1 MAECDISN
9 SDLATAFTSSSL
21 DGENI
26 SNTTGDGN
34 KKRKTHRLK
43 QRFQVVKKLG
53 QGTYGKVQLAINNET
68 GQEVAIKTIK
78 KSKVSNQQDLV
89 RIRREI
95 QIMSS
100 INHPNIIHIFEVFEN
115 KDKIVLVM
123 QYASGGELYD
133 YVSFHKALSDTE
145 ARRVFRQIATAI
157 YYCHKNK
164 ICHRD
169 LKLENILLDEKGNAK
184 IADFGLS
191 NVFDDKHFLQTF
203 CGSPLYASPEIVR
216 GLPYFGPE
224 VDCWSLGVL
233 LYTLVYGAMPFD
245 GSNFKKL
252 VKQISEANYFEPPEK
267 SPATELIHKLLTPE
281 PKERASI
288 IDICMDPWV
297 NQDCEH
303 LLLQVAEDMS
313 NLTNHAVRLD
323 MLLALAPGATQQNEQ
338 NQKPPPAKPSDSNE
352 TTITTTEDVSN
363 KRPNETN
370 SANDSLADMVGKKT
384 TKKKSKKSTSNEQIM
399 SNESTKQ
406 ETETI
411 LDEDKPSEVSESIKE
426 EMMIKKSNDEQA
438 IIKADENREKENQ
451 ATILPT
457 ESEPTKIVENE
468 TNKNNNSQTSLKSNE
483 SSGSITTKKR
493 GRISIPKIWDDNQEK
508 LKGSSSSNLSPRKE
522 PISPGLFSVS
532 ELKKELEQRTKAD
545 TSGSSSGALAKRRD
559 TLADTSELKQ
569 SATKIATENAKK
581 YKNRSIS
588 LNLKNIVEKNTTTTI
603 DDKLKSNQKEELL
616 KSTNESRNET
626 TTDSQFGDD
635 EKMTTTTTT
644 TTATSKTSSTSS
656 IKDDKSLAKQIIQK
670 NIAKAKLMEKRQTSV
685 QSTTATSGLQSG
697 ETTPLISIENST
709 ISVMKNSPNSSATNI
724 FFRKSGI
731 HDPVIN
737 NSNDKNDGSLSSSS
751 SITDNNQNLSSVT
764 NPAPISR
771 SYKKVIFTKDGA
783 KITETGKF
791 YSHEGDG
798 VTTRVEKTSRITI
811 TNNNN
816 NNNSSSSTLLQR
828 SDSQSS
834 TGSLDIFD
842 DIFDDHWTD
851 NLFSNAKSLFYDFFG
866 RRGEKLSLR
875 SRAESLERTNFFP
888 GRSTDSMKSER
899 KFPLRDHLFERQG
912 NSSFG
917 SHKSLFTTKSIF
929 SNSSFSKSSMMQ
941 NDFNMVD
948 DMMGG
953 DRRTSRID
961 DLKQK
966 YGLSRFS
973 SADQTQKD
981 FFGRNRTM
989 FDDSNDL
996 MDQSTRKSR
1005 IEQWLNH
1012 HDEIDNNNEK
1022 DFDNCMNTYGTM
1034 MRPRRYSRTMTAA
1047 APNNINTSTIIDNSN
1062 VKTDIIKR
1070 VEVTNSSATCQV
1082 IRHKKS
1088 SAIKSDNIAP
1098 RDIQLNFKLDDST
1111 GALILNQSNIIPTNI
1126 VNANDVKNSSQSAND
1141 LKIEEPSSLLEQL
1154 RTFGYKKLVDRR
1166 LSDSSSTEDL
1176 PTAETVVKSSSSMVS
1191 SSNKSSER
1199 NVIDDDDDEN
1209 CSKNDIET
1217 KAAKDNF
1224 HYRMMTNNDQSTVN
1238 NLSSSSLS
1246 SKSLLFPTSS
1256 SSSSSSKMN
1265 SSSIKPSLC
1274 NSISTNNCETVEE
1287 RIHRKSYYS
1296 RFNND
1301 DQKFSRQRRRSVSRL
1316 MTTTSFDY
1324 QPLSYPFDT
1333 NGLTTP
1339 TRRLYSQNSFS
1350 NSNNSFVRQQYDR
1363 SNSIGNNNNNNNN
1376 DSNRIY
1382 QRFNSFEL
1390 NRRSSSVLRD
1400 LSQTRT
1406 INRSRFLNSND
1417 SFNVNDDNNNNN
1429 NENRSSTTSNIID
1442 RIRASKLLLRSKQN
1456 SNDQND
1462 DNITVTNG
1470 GQNN

>member
-1 MAECDISN
+1 
-9 SDLATAFTSSSL
+9 
-21 DGENI
+21 
-26 SNTTGDGN
+26 
-34 KKRKTHRLK
+34 
-43 QRFQVVKKLG
+43 
-53 QGTYGKVQLAINNET
+53 
-68 GQEVAIKTIK
+68 
-78 KSKVSNQQDLV
+78 
-89 RIRREI
+89 
-95 QIMSS
+95 
-100 INHPNIIHIFEVFEN
+100 
-115 KDKIVLVM
+115 
-123 QYASGGELYD
+123 
-133 YVSFHKALSDTE
+133 
-145 ARRVFRQIATAI
+145 
-157 YYCHKNK
+157 
-164 ICHRD
+164 
-169 LKLENILLDEKGNAK
+169 
-184 IADFGLS
+184 
-191 NVFDDKHFLQTF
+191 
-203 CGSPLYASPEIVR
+203 
-216 GLPYFGPE
+216 
-224 VDCWSLGVL
+224 
-233 LYTLVYGAMPFD
+233 
-245 GSNFKKL
+245 
-252 VKQISEANYFEPPEK
+252 
-267 SPATELIHKLLTPE
+267 
-281 PKERASI
+281 
-288 IDICMDPWV
+288 MDPWV

-451 ATILPT
+451 TTILPT

-569 SATKIATENAKK
+569 STTKIATENAKK

-588 LNLKNIVEKNTTTTI
+588 LNLKNIIEKNTTTTI

-635 EKMTTTTTT
+635 EKMTTTT

-724 FFRKSGI
+724 FSRKSGI
-731 HDPVIN
+731 HDPDIN
-737 NSNDKNDGSLSSSS
+737 NSNDKNVGSLSSSS

-811 TNNNN
+811 TNN

-1191 SSNKSSER
+1191 SSNKSSG
-1199 NVIDDDDDEN
+1199 
-1209 CSKNDIET
+1209 
-1217 KAAKDNF
+1217 
-1224 HYRMMTNNDQSTVN
+1224 
-1238 NLSSSSLS
+1238 NLHFF
-1246 SKSLLFPTSS
+1246 LLFLFVCFFLL
-1256 SSSSSSKMN
+1256 
-1265 SSSIKPSLC
+1265 IQ
-1274 NSISTNNCETVEE
+1274 
-1287 RIHRKSYYS
+1287 RIMI
-1296 RFNND
+1296 
-1301 DQKFSRQRRRSVSRL
+1301 FSCCC
-1316 MTTTSFDY
+1316 
-1324 QPLSYPFDT
+1324 
-1333 NGLTTP
+1333 
-1339 TRRLYSQNSFS
+1339 
-1350 NSNNSFVRQQYDR
+1350 
-1363 SNSIGNNNNNNNN
+1363 
-1376 DSNRIY
+1376 
-1382 QRFNSFEL
+1382 
-1390 NRRSSSVLRD
+1390 
-1400 LSQTRT
+1400 
-1406 INRSRFLNSND
+1406 
-1417 SFNVNDDNNNNN
+1417 
-1429 NENRSSTTSNIID
+1429 
-1442 RIRASKLLLRSKQN
+1442 
-1456 SNDQND
+1456 
-1462 DNITVTNG
+1462 
-1470 GQNN
+1470 